1 MAKNFSKKR
10 SFYKKKRGKYAVMAK
25 STTSVPRVWFR
36 PMPAELNIAVTHC
49 QQYNYQVEGG
59 AFARFSISCFSF
71 LGIDDQYPPYFIDL
85 MRIYSTARPRK
96 VSAEVQFISRD
107 NPAEGMNISCGVI
120 SNGDIAQL
128 ANNQVTMN
136 KIRSVPNSTSHFL
149 GSFQGGHDVT
159 TIKRFVDV
167 DKWMTGGDSITVAT
181 RTVYNAGGVVQTVQ
195 PEVNSAQAAPGIIF
209 MYTPTQENN
218 FLFQVIRKITY
229 HVTFSGLH
237 LGSQV

>member
-1 MAKNFSKKR
+1 
-10 SFYKKKRGKYAVMAK
+10 MAK

-59 AFARFSISCFSF
+59 AFARFSISCCSF

-149 GSFQGGHDVT
+149 GSFQED
-159 TIKRFVDV
+159 
-167 DKWMTGGDSITVAT
+167 MML
-181 RTVYNAGGVVQTVQ
+181 Q
-195 PEVNSAQAAPGIIF
+195 PLNDLLTLTNG
-209 MYTPTQENN
+209 
-218 FLFQVIRKITY
+218 
-229 HVTFSGLH
+229 
-237 LGSQV
+237 